1 MQAPIHP
8 EYTDHLIGA
17 PVRRNWPLMLLLPV
31 GITAAIAGASFIVL
45 IIGMLS
51 M

>member
-8 EYTDHLIGA
+8 EYTEHLVGA
-17 PVRRNWPLMLLLPV
+17 PARRNWPLLLLIPV
-31 GITAAIAGASFIVL
+31 GGTAAIAGASFIVL

>member
-17 PVRRNWPLMLLLPV
+17 PDRRNWPLLLLIPV
-31 GITAAIAGASFIVL
+31 GATAAIAGASIIVL

-51 M
+51 L